1 MAERGYTATGRPRAL
16 GVGVGCLGVGSF
28 SDNFSTTTGPI
39 EAPGTVPAC
48 CRRLLR
54 TPPPTRPRTSS
65 SPPPDHEAGASAPMP
80 PRNHKSAPRGEGRE
94 AAKKFFW
101 ALGVENRA
109 LGVWDRALGAVTP
122 IRATGVGGGVG
133 VG

>member
-1 MAERGYTATGRPRAL
+1 
-16 GVGVGCLGVGSF
+16 
-28 SDNFSTTTGPI
+28 
-39 EAPGTVPAC
+39 
-48 CRRLLR
+48 
-54 TPPPTRPRTSS
+54 
-65 SPPPDHEAGASAPMP
+65 MP
-80 PRNHKSAPRGEGRE
+80 PCNHKSAPRGEGRE
-94 AAKKFFW
+94 AAKKIFW